1 MVKQLTA
8 TFIKQQEKK
17 LKEEKVKLLKQ
28 ISDLKSSDPFMDP
41 EHANDNAAVD
51 TDAREQ
57 IGHQTIEAE
66 VEEMK
71 KRVKDIDLAIST
83 IEKKHYGYCERCGK
97 AIPERRLQL
106 IPEARYCVECEGQI
120 RK

>member
-1 MVKQLTA
+1 M
-8 TFIKQQEKK
+8 FIKQQEKK

-28 ISDLKSSDPFMDP
+28 IEDLQKSDPFMDP
-41 EHANDNAAVD
+41 DHANDNAAVD

-66 VEEMK
+66 TEEMK
-71 KRVKDIDLAIST
+71 RRVKDIDIAVAK
-83 IEKKHYGYCERCGK
+83 IEKNNYGYCERCGK
-97 AIPERRLQL
+97 AILERRLEL